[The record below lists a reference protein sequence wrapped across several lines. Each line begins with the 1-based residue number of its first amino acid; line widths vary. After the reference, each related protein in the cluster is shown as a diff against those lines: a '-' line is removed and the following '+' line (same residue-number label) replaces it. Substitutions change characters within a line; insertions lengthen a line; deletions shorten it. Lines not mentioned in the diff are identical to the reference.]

1 MGWEQ
6 RGPYGPYY
14 IRRRTVKGQTIRQ
27 SYGSGP
33 AAAHA
38 AWEDECQRE
47 EEARQRTER
56 HKLGRLDAE
65 VQGLWQ
71 GIQILM
77 QAHLLLAGYHQH
89 HRGAWR
95 RTRHDDRA

>member
-14 IRRRTVKGQTIRQ
+14 IRRRTVQGQTIRH

-38 AWEDECQRE
+38 AAEDELRRDA
-47 EEARQRTER
+47 EARYRTER
-56 HKLGRLDAE
+56 HELARLQAAAGE
-65 VQGLWQ
+65 LSQW
-71 GIQILM
+71 IQTLM
-77 QAHLLLAGYHQH
+77 QAYLLLAGYRQH
-89 HRGAWR
+89 HRGEWR
-95 RTRHDDRA
+95 RQRHDDRA